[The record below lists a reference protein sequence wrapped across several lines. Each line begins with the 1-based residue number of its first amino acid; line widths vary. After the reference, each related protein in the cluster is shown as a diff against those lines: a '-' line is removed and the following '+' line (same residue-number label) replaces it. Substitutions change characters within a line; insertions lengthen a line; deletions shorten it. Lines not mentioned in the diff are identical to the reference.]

1 MFARSVTAT
10 IAAITLTLPA
20 ALLACGDKFLV
31 PGRGVR
37 FKAKVN
43 REAAAILLY
52 ASPGTAPE
60 QALRTL
66 AVEGRLRAAG
76 YRPTLITTPED
87 LEAVL
92 ASGRWDVLV
101 IDLDRASDL
110 KARFPAASA
119 PVVLPVAHDVSKAV
133 VEEAKRLYSH
143 VIDLS
148 RKHGAWLDAI
158 DEAIAARAR
167 ARRKAAAHTGA

>member
-37 FKAKVN
+37 FKPRVN

-52 ASPGTAPE
+52 AAPGTASEP
-60 QALRTL
+60 ALRTL

-92 ASGRWDVLV
+92 ASGRWDVL
-101 IDLDRASDL
+101 IIGLDRASAFE
-110 KARFPAASA
+110 ARFPAAQA
-119 PVVLPVAHDVSKAV
+119 PVVLPVAHGAPRAV
-133 VEEAKRLYSH
+133 VEQARRRYRH

>member
-1 MFARSVTAT
+1 MFARSV
-10 IAAITLTLPA
+10 AAAVVAMTVTLSA
-20 ALLACGDKFLV
+20 GLLACGDKFLV

-43 REAAAILLY
+43 RESAAILIY
-52 ASPGTAPE
+52 AMPGTASD

-66 AVEGRLRAAG
+66 AVHDRLRAAG
-76 YRPTLITTPED
+76 YRPTLLTTPED
-87 LEAVL
+87 LDAVL

-101 IDLDRASDL
+101 IDLDGASTL
-110 KARFPAASA
+110 KARFSAAPA
-119 PVVLPVAHDVSKAV
+119 PVVLPVAHGVPKAV
-133 VEEAKRLYSH
+133 VEGAKRQYTR

-148 RKHGAWLDAI
+148 RKHDAWLDDL

-167 ARRKAAAHTGA
+167 AGRKAVAHAGK